1 MLWIL
6 PLLLLLLL
14 STVVVLVGRSI
25 VLLNWHVNRLLVAT
39 LPIVLL
45 GSLVAVVLELPLVVG
60 RLLLLHWL
68 FLPKFGLTMRKTT
81 LPFIRTLVLKEV
93 LAKLGFIVRFALGVH
108 VRSLLVLTI
117 HTAAHLLLLA
127 LIIVVG
133 SGLEGTLRV
142 NASALVATSATTSHA
157 TSLLVLLVVLASRW
171 LLLHNGLLGWELN
184 GRGSIRHGWSSV
196 RLGGLVE
203 VLVHLRLAVA
213 SASALV
219 GARHI

>member
-1 MLWIL
+1 MDL
-6 PLLLLLLL
+6 
-14 STVVVLVGRSI
+14 
-25 VLLNWHVNRLLVAT
+25 LLVAT

-45 GSLVAVVLELPLVVG
+45 GSLVAVVLELPLVV
-60 RLLLLHWL
+60 RLLLLLHRLL
-68 FLPKFGLTMRKTT
+68 FPKLGWPMRKTT
-81 LPFIRTLVLKEV
+81 LAFIRTLVLQEV

-117 HTAAHLLLLA
+117 HTAAHLLILA
-127 LIIVVG
+127 LIIIVG

-213 SASALV
+213 SAPALV
-219 GARHI
+219 SARHI

>member
-1 MLWIL
+1 MLWIHPISRL

-39 LPIVLL
+39 LPIVIL

-60 RLLLLHWL
+60 RLLLLHLL

-81 LPFIRTLVLKEV
+81 LPFIRTLVLQEV
-93 LAKLGFIVRFALGVH
+93 LAKLGFIVRFVLGVH
-108 VRSLLVLTI
+108 IWSLLVLTV
-117 HTAAHLLLLA
+117 HTAAHLLLLT
-127 LIIVVG
+127 LIIIVG

-157 TSLLVLLVVLASRW
+157 TSLLVLPLVLAPR
-171 LLLHNGLLGWELN
+171 
-184 GRGSIRHGWSSV
+184 
-196 RLGGLVE
+196 
-203 VLVHLRLAVA
+203 
-213 SASALV
+213 
-219 GARHI
+219 